1 MLLWTALISGDKV
14 DRDKLI
20 LLVVLVLS
28 RVASPA
34 EEMSLEQ
41 SWGRLITST
50 CDHYLHI

>member
-50 CDHYLHI
+50 CDPYLHI